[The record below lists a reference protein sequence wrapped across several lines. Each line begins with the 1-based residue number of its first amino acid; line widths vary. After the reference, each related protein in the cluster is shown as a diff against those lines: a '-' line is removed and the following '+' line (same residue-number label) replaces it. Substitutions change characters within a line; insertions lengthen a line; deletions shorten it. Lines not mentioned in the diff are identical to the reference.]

1 MLVTACYNFQVIY
14 FIQNLMKWD
23 PDMPKTMPRER
34 RRRDPEATRAAI
46 LDAAQSILAEDGAE
60 ALSVSRVANLAG
72 VNRGTAYQHFLAK
85 EDLIEAT
92 MGRVSEQ
99 LLEAV
104 FEESQADEEPIDDG
118 LEPDL
123 QHLPDVIKRMA
134 GFTMRMALYTVD
146 NPDISRIWLFDLLS
160 KNDPK
165 DDVFYKRF
173 LQAIERLASS
183 DVSEP
188 DIDVEALAVLMLS
201 GFFLWPVWVRSQA
214 KTKKMRTQMAQRF
227 GNEVL
232 RLTLHGFVSLESREA
247 LAN

>member
-1 MLVTACYNFQVIY
+1 
-14 FIQNLMKWD
+14 
-23 PDMPKTMPRER
+23 MPETKPRER
-34 RRRDPEATRAAI
+34 RRRDPEGTRTAI
-46 LDAAQSILAEDGAE
+46 LDAAQAILAEDGAE

-85 EDLIEAT
+85 EDLIDAT
-92 MGRVSEQ
+92 MERVSLQ

-104 FEESQADEEPIDDG
+104 FEESEKEKSPEPEDDG

-134 GFTMRMALYTVD
+134 GFTMRLAEDTVAK
-146 NPDISRIWLFDLLS
+146 PDLSRIWLFDVLS
-160 KNDPK
+160 KRDPK
-165 DDVFYKRF
+165 RDVFYKRF

-188 DIDVEALAVLMLS
+188 DIDIEALAVLMLS
-201 GFFLWPVWVRSQA
+201 GFFLWPVWVDSHA
-214 KTKKMRTQMAQRF
+214 KSKKMRKQMAQRF

-232 RLTLHGFVSLESREA
+232 RLTLHGFLSVQSREA
-247 LAN
+247 LETN

>member
-1 MLVTACYNFQVIY
+1 
-14 FIQNLMKWD
+14 
-23 PDMPKTMPRER
+23 MPQTKPRER
-34 RRRDPEATRAAI
+34 RKRDPEGTRIAI
-46 LDAAQSILAEDGAE
+46 LDAAQTILAEDGAE

-92 MGRVSEQ
+92 MSRVSHQ

-104 FEESQADEEPIDDG
+104 FEEKEGSVYPIEDE

-123 QHLPDVIKRMA
+123 QHLPDMIKRMA

-160 KNDPK
+160 KKDPK
-165 DDVFYKRF
+165 EDVFYKRF
-173 LQAIERLASS
+173 LQAIERLAAS
-183 DVSEP
+183 DVSAP

-201 GFFLWPVWVRSQA
+201 GFFLWPVWVDSHA
-214 KTKKMRTQMAQRF
+214 KSKKMRKQMAQRF

-232 RLTLHGFVSLESREA
+232 RLTLNGF
-247 LAN
+247 LAVKSPTPL

>member
-1 MLVTACYNFQVIY
+1 MPTA
-14 FIQNLMKWD
+14 
-23 PDMPKTMPRER
+23 MPRER
-34 RRRDPEATRAAI
+34 RRRDPEGTRSAI
-46 LDAAQSILAEDGAE
+46 LDAAQTILAKDGAE

-85 EDLIEAT
+85 EDLIQAT
-92 MGRVSEQ
+92 MERVSHQ

-104 FEESQADEEPIDDG
+104 FEERDSNGKPIDDG

-146 NPDISRIWLFDLLS
+146 NPDISRIWLFDVLS
-160 KNDPK
+160 KKDPK
-165 DDVFYKRF
+165 EDVFYKRF

-188 DIDVEALAVLMLS
+188 GIDIEALAVLMLS
-201 GFFLWPVWVRSQA
+201 GFFLWPVWVDSHA
-214 KTKKMRTQMAQRF
+214 KSKKMRLQMAQRF

-232 RLTLHGFVSLESREA
+232 RLTLHGFLAAKTREV
-247 LAN
+247 LDVVEK

>member
-1 MLVTACYNFQVIY
+1 MI
-14 FIQNLMKWD
+14 WD
-23 PDMPKTMPRER
+23 PDMPKAMPRER
-34 RRRDPEATRAAI
+34 RRRDPDGTRSAI
-46 LDAAQSILAEDGAE
+46 LDAAQSILAQDGAE

-92 MGRVSEQ
+92 MERVSHQ

-104 FEESQADEEPIDDG
+104 FEETEDNAYPGDDG
-118 LEPDL
+118 LDADL

-134 GFTMRMALYTVD
+134 GFTMRMAEFTVE
-146 NPDISRIWLFDLLS
+146 NPDISRIWLFDVLS
-160 KNDPK
+160 KKDPK
-165 DDVFYKRF
+165 EDVFYKRF

-188 DIDVEALAVLMLS
+188 DIDTEALAVLMLS
-201 GFFLWPVWVRSQA
+201 GFFLWPVWVDAHA
-214 KTKKMRTQMAQRF
+214 KTKKMRLQMAQRF

-232 RLTLHGFVSLESREA
+232 RLTLHGFLAAKSREVLGA
-247 LAN
+247 TRK

>member
-1 MLVTACYNFQVIY
+1 
-14 FIQNLMKWD
+14 
-23 PDMPKTMPRER
+23 MPQTKPRER
-34 RRRDPEATRAAI
+34 RKRDPEGTRSAI
-46 LDAAQSILAEDGAE
+46 LDAAQSVLARDGAE

-92 MGRVSEQ
+92 MERVSHQ

-104 FEESQADEEPIDDG
+104 FEESQPQHNGKPIEDG
-118 LEPDL
+118 LDPDL

-134 GFTMRMALYTVD
+134 GFTMRMALYTVE
-146 NPDISRIWLFDLLS
+146 NPDISRIWLFDVLS
-160 KNDPK
+160 KEDPK
-165 DDVFYKRF
+165 EDVFYKRF

-188 DIDVEALAVLMLS
+188 DIDIEALAVLMLS
-201 GFFLWPVWVRSQA
+201 GFFLWPVWVGSHA
-214 KTKKMRTQMAQRF
+214 KTKKMRFQMAQRF

-232 RLTLHGFVSLESREA
+232 RLTLHGFLSIQSREVLEGA
-247 LAN
+247 TGTITKTKTRA

>member
-1 MLVTACYNFQVIY
+1 MQET
-14 FIQNLMKWD
+14 K
-23 PDMPKTMPRER
+23 PRER
-34 RRRDPEATRAAI
+34 RRRDPEGTRTAI
-46 LDAAQSILAEDGAE
+46 LDAAQSVLAQDGAE

-92 MGRVSEQ
+92 MDRVSHQ

-104 FEESQADEEPIDDG
+104 FEESDIEDIDKPFEVD

-134 GFTMRMALYTVD
+134 GFTMRMAEYTVD
-146 NPDISRIWLFDLLS
+146 NPELSRVWLFDVLS
-160 KNDPK
+160 KKNPK
-165 DDVFYKRF
+165 EDVFYKRF
-173 LQAIERLASS
+173 LQAIDLLAGS

-188 DIDVEALAVLMLS
+188 DIDIEALAVLMLS
-201 GFFLWPVWVRSQA
+201 GFFLWPVWVDSHA
-214 KTKKMRTQMAQRF
+214 KTKKMRKQMAQRF

-232 RLTLHGFVSLESREA
+232 RLTLNGFLSLDSREA
-247 LAN
+247 LKEKK

>member
-1 MLVTACYNFQVIY
+1 MQKAT
-14 FIQNLMKWD
+14 
-23 PDMPKTMPRER
+23 PRER
-34 RRRDPEATRAAI
+34 RRRDPEGTRTVI
-46 LDAAQSILAEDGAE
+46 LDAAQSILAQDGAE

-85 EDLIEAT
+85 EDLIQAT
-92 MGRVSEQ
+92 MERVSHQ

-104 FEESQADEEPIDDG
+104 FEESQVEDSAMDDT

-134 GFTMRMALYTVD
+134 GFTMRMALYTVE

-160 KNDPK
+160 KKDPK
-165 DDVFYKRF
+165 EDVFYKRF
-173 LQAIERLASS
+173 LQAIERLAKS

-188 DIDVEALAVLMLS
+188 DIDIEALAVLMLS
-201 GFFLWPVWVRSQA
+201 GFFLWPVWVGSHA
-214 KTKKMRTQMAQRF
+214 KTKKMRQQMAQRF

-232 RLTLHGFVSLESREA
+232 RLTLHGF
-247 LAN
+247 LAVKDSQLVKMADKLK

>member
-1 MLVTACYNFQVIY
+1 ML
-14 FIQNLMKWD
+14 WD
-23 PDMPKTMPRER
+23 PDMAKVQTRER
-34 RRRDPEATRAAI
+34 RKRDPEGTRTAI
-46 LDAAQSILAEDGAE
+46 LDAAQSILAQDGAE

-92 MGRVSEQ
+92 MERVSLQ

-104 FEESQADEEPIDDG
+104 FEEFQNDDESIEDTLD
-118 LEPDL
+118 PDL

-134 GFTMRMALYTVD
+134 GFTMRMAEYTVE
-146 NPDISRIWLFDLLS
+146 NPDISRIWLFDVLS
-160 KNDPK
+160 KKDPK
-165 DDVFYKRF
+165 EDVFYKRF

-188 DIDVEALAVLMLS
+188 DIDTEALAVLMLS
-201 GFFLWPVWVRSQA
+201 GFFLWPVWVGSHA
-214 KTKKMRTQMAQRF
+214 KTKKMRSQMAQRF

-232 RLTLHGFVSLESREA
+232 RLTLHGFLAVKSRDVLTTA
-247 LAN
+247 ASKN

>member
-1 MLVTACYNFQVIY
+1 MSQS
-14 FIQNLMKWD
+14 K
-23 PDMPKTMPRER
+23 PRER
-34 RRRDPEATRAAI
+34 RRRDPEGTRMAI
-46 LDAAQSILAEDGAE
+46 LDAAQAILAEDGAE

-92 MGRVSEQ
+92 MARVSLQ

-104 FEESQADEEPIDDG
+104 FEESDSNIKSIEDV
-118 LEPDL
+118 LEPDM
-123 QHLPDVIKRMA
+123 QHLPDVIKLMA
-134 GFTMRMALYTVD
+134 GFTMRMALYTVE

-160 KNDPK
+160 KKNPK
-165 DDVFYKRF
+165 EDVFYLRF

-201 GFFLWPVWVRSQA
+201 GFFLWPVWVDSHA
-214 KTKKMRTQMAQRF
+214 KSKKMRKEMAQRF

-232 RLTLHGFVSLESREA
+232 RLTLHGFVAVKNTAMQEA
-247 LAN
+247 ADA